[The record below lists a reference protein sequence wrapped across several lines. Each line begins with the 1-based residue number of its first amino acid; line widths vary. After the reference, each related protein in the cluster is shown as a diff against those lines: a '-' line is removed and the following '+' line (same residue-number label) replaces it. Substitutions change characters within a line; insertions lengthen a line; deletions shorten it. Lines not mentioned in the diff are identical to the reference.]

1 MHIEFDDGEGME
13 TNIGDNDSVVES
25 GIDKSNAKRY
35 PRYDETGL
43 EGKVIS
49 AEERLD
55 KLLTTQEVCELL
67 KISKGYLY
75 WLTHQKKIPHI
86 KMQGH
91 LRFRKSAIDSWL
103 REQEVRSG
111 DTQERE

>member
-1 MHIEFDDGEGME
+1 MKSD
-13 TNIGDNDSVVES
+13 
-25 GIDKSNAKRY
+25 IDKSSEIHY
-35 PRYDETGL
+35 PHHDSGL
-43 EGKVIS
+43 EGKIIS
-49 AEERLD
+49 AVQESG

-75 WLTHQKKIPHI
+75 WLTRQKKIPHI

-103 REQEVRSG
+103 RAQEVRSG
-111 DTQERE
+111 S

>member
-1 MHIEFDDGEGME
+1 M
-13 TNIGDNDSVVES
+13 
-25 GIDKSNAKRY
+25 
-35 PRYDETGL
+35 
-43 EGKVIS
+43 EGKAIS

-75 WLTHQKKIPHI
+75 WLTHQKKIPYI

-91 LRFRKSAIDSWL
+91 LRFRESAIDNWL

-111 DTQERE
+111 DTQETE

>member
-1 MHIEFDDGEGME
+1 MSKEDSIL
-13 TNIGDNDSVVES
+13 NLAIDNV
-25 GIDKSNAKRY
+25 DKERYYKNAKL
-35 PRYDETGL
+35 GL
-43 EGKVIS
+43 EGMSS
-49 AEERLD
+49 ADLSNR
-55 KLLTTQEVCELL
+55 LLTTQEVCELL

-91 LRFRKSAIDSWL
+91 LRFRVSAIDNWL

-111 DTQERE
+111 CTQERKEMVR